1 MRPQPVCNGI
11 LMRITALFKVIGL
24 MFLFVLDGQT
34 QAAPTAPDQLITNL
48 FNESIARVKQEKE
61 AVKKDHNRLIALG
74 EEIVVPYVSFEKM
87 SKQILGKYWRT
98 ITPDQQ
104 SRFTLA
110 FKQRVSMTL
119 VERYDADKEWT
130 LKILGSKTSSN
141 GKIAFVNSEI
151 TDVTAAQKY
160 LISYRFFM
168 DPKSG
173 KWMVFDVIVEGVSVL
188 SSFQTAAAEEMRRG
202 GIEKL
207 ISQLEKGELK
217 TDSGDKSPKTA
228 AKF

>member
-1 MRPQPVCNGI
+1 
-11 LMRITALFKVIGL
+11 MRISAVIKYFGL
-24 MFLFVLDGQT
+24 MLALLWGT
-34 QAAPTAPDQLITNL
+34 QALAAPTAPDQLITNL
-48 FNESIARVKQEKE
+48 FNESTKRAKEEQE
-61 AVKKDHNRLIALG
+61 AVKKDRSRLIQLG

-104 SRFTLA
+104 ARFTKA
-110 FKQRVSMTL
+110 FKERVASTL
-119 VERYDADKEWT
+119 VERYDPEKEWS
-130 LKILGSKTSSN
+130 LKILGSSTASG
-141 GKIAFVNSEI
+141 GKIALVKSQI

-160 LISYRFFM
+160 LISYRFFL

-202 GIEKL
+202 GIETL

-217 TDSGDKSPKTA
+217 TESDDKAQKTA
-228 AKF
+228 AKL

>member
-1 MRPQPVCNGI
+1 
-11 LMRITALFKVIGL
+11 MRIMAVIKTLGL
-24 MFLFVLDGQT
+24 MLAVLFSNMTV
-34 QAAPTAPDQLITNL
+34 AAPVAPDQLITSL
-48 FNESIARVKQEKE
+48 FNESIARVKQEQE
-61 AVKKDHNRLIALG
+61 AVKKDRNRLISLG

-98 ITPDQQ
+98 ITPEQQ
-104 SRFTLA
+104 QRFTQA

-119 VERYDADKEWT
+119 VERYNPEKEWA
-130 LKILGSKTSSN
+130 LKILGSKTSPD
-141 GKIAFVNSEI
+141 GKIALVSSEI
-151 TDVTAAQKY
+151 TDVTTAEKY
-160 LISYRFFM
+160 LISYRFFL
-168 DPKSG
+168 DPKTG

-217 TDSGDKSPKTA
+217 TDTTDKAPKTA
-228 AKF
+228 AKS

>member
-1 MRPQPVCNGI
+1 
-11 LMRITALFKVIGL
+11 MRISAVIKYFGL
-24 MFLFVLDGQT
+24 MLALLWGT
-34 QAAPTAPDQLITNL
+34 QALAAPTAPDQLITSL
-48 FNESIARVKQEKE
+48 FNESTKRAKEEQE
-61 AVKKDHNRLIALG
+61 AVKKDRARLIQLG

-104 SRFTLA
+104 ARFTKA
-110 FKQRVSMTL
+110 FKERVASTL
-119 VERYDADKEWT
+119 VERYDPAKEWT
-130 LKILGSKTSSN
+130 LKILGSRTSPD
-141 GKIAFVNSEI
+141 GKIALVNSEI

-160 LISYRFFM
+160 LISYRFFL

-217 TDSGDKSPKTA
+217 TESDDKTPKTA
-228 AKF
+228 AKL

>member
-1 MRPQPVCNGI
+1 
-11 LMRITALFKVIGL
+11 MRIMAVIKALGL
-24 MFLFVLDGQT
+24 MLAVLFTSMAV
-34 QAAPTAPDQLITNL
+34 AAPMPPDQLINNL
-48 FNESIARVKQEKE
+48 FNESISRVKQEQE
-61 AVKKDHNRLIALG
+61 AVKKDRNRLITLG

-104 SRFTLA
+104 QRFILA

-119 VERYDADKEWT
+119 VERYDPNKEWAI
-130 LKILGSKTSSN
+130 KILSTKETHG
-141 GKIAFVNSEI
+141 GKIAFVSSEI
-151 TDVTAAQKY
+151 TDVTTAEKY
-160 LISYRFFM
+160 LISYRFFL
-168 DPKSG
+168 DPKTD

-207 ISQLEKGELK
+207 ISQLERGELK
-217 TDSGDKSPKTA
+217 TDTADKAPKTA
-228 AKF
+228 AKS